1 MGSQLDRIPS
11 PELDLLAETASQ
23 FFADCV
29 SQDIP
34 TQEEYEDSAHNT
46 QAEIEDSISHMKSF
60 ADRFHTDGVFKLQN
74 LGKEKLPMETAMFNY
89 IVLASQVLEKY
100 IGLSSPDDPERR
112 KKLRN
117 KIDKNRELV
126 FGKYHTSDEDTL
138 EPQAGTSGWKRPKKE
153 KKLSPQKKI
162 RKNDSDSS
170 DTTV

>member
-1 MGSQLDRIPS
+1 M
-11 PELDLLAETASQ
+11 
-23 FFADCV
+23 
-29 SQDIP
+29 
-34 TQEEYEDSAHNT
+34 N
-46 QAEIEDSISHMKSF
+46 SF
-60 ADRFHTDGVFKLQN
+60 ADRFHTDGVYKLQN
-74 LGKEKLPMETAMFNY
+74 LGKEAIKLPMETTMFNY

-117 KIDKNRELV
+117 KIDKTRELV
-126 FGKYHTSDEDTL
+126 FGKYYTSDEDTL

-170 DTTV
+170 D